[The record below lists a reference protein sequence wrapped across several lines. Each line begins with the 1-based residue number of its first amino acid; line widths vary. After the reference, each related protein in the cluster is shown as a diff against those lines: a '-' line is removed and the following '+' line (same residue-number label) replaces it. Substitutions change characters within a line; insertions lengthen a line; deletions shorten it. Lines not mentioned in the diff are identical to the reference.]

1 MDLQT
6 WIAPIA
12 VLIAALPL
20 LVMGIAV
27 RRGNLGL
34 INGLETDRVREAE
47 AVAAKLGNLL
57 LALAGVL
64 VAAAPGYLWAGD
76 DDGRVMLVTLA
87 LIVSVNALALWLVFA
102 VAAVKRDYKPL
113 SRQPDRRG

>member
-1 MDLQT
+1 M
-6 WIAPIA
+6 
-12 VLIAALPL
+12 LIAALPL

-57 LALAGVL
+57 LSL
-64 VAAAPGYLWAGD
+64 VAFANRTRTRFAAA
-76 DDGRVMLVTLA
+76 
-87 LIVSVNALALWLVFA
+87 
-102 VAAVKRDYKPL
+102 
-113 SRQPDRRG
+113 